1 MKNLREN
8 AREDCG
14 VVQRGLGKIEQEA
27 LSANGRLSGFIASA
41 DASSVEDS
49 AALAAKVCRMEEIL
63 ESWYVSLRIFSSAV
77 WAWTE
82 QICG

>member
-1 MKNLREN
+1 MKKLREK

-14 VVQRGLGKIEQEA
+14 VVQQGLGKLEQEA
-27 LSANGRLSGFIASA
+27 LSANGKLNGFMATA

-49 AALAAKVCRMEEIL
+49 AALTAKVCRMEEIL
-63 ESWYVSLRIFSSAV
+63 DSWYVSLRILSSAV
-77 WAWTE
+77 WTE